1 MTHLPLLFTRPVLR
15 LVAFYALF
23 YA

>member
-15 LVAFYALF
+15 FVAFYALF